1 MQGFVPTLERNA
13 DRRALLS
20 KNAGIFESNVE
31 PPEFCDRQVNKRL
44 RELFIADITRERD
57 TFASIARNIINEV
70 VEFGFPSS
78 SDNNFRA

>member
-13 DRRALLS
+13 DRRALFS
-20 KNAGIFESNVE
+20 KNAGIVESNVE

-70 VEFGFPSS
+70 VEFGSPSS